1 LSPPRPQISD
11 KLEVYSLSIKDASLV
26 FGLATGTLY
35 NWINNGKLIR
45 GLHYLKIS
53 NKPLIKRK
61 EFIKW
66 LEEEDGCA

>member
-1 LSPPRPQISD
+1 MKEPIPNIEIYTLT
-11 KLEVYSLSIKDASLV
+11 IKEASRV
-26 FGLATGTLY
+26 FGFAIGTLY

-45 GLHYLKIS
+45 GVHYLKVS

-66 LEEEDGCA
+66 MEEEDGNNKKGY